1 VLALEELKEAE
12 QQGYIHHISTICI
25 AFAFLNFAANTLYFY
40 RSLLL
45 RDDSLQGLRFY
56 PNIWA

>member
-12 QQGYIHHISTICI
+12 QKGYRHHFSTIRI
-25 AFAFLNFAANTLYFY
+25 PFLFLTFGAKTFHSCLRF
-40 RSLLL
+40 LL
-45 RDDSLQGLRFY
+45 RDDSLQGLRFF